1 MAVVAAPA
9 EATTDTAADHR
20 RRARRRQVRNSV
32 SAAGFLAPQVV
43 GLAAFMIGPLVFAI
57 ILSLSN
63 WSGFGTRSFVGL
75 DNFRFVL
82 TDPGLRH
89 SAVNTIWYTVLQVP
103 TMMLAGFLI
112 ALLMQNA
119 GKLKS
124 FYRTFYFAPV
134 VTSSVAVAAIWLWL
148 FNPEISPINSFLG
161 RFGIVVPDWLQDP
174 KTVIVA
180 FAIVGAWQGL
190 GYQIVMFMAGL
201 QNIPESMYEAADIDG
216 ASELQKL
223 FKITLPLIS
232 PTILFLSITS
242 IISSFQVFDYIYV
255 FLDTTAPAASRTIV
269 YEIVQI
275 AFREFNFGV
284 AAALAMCLFVGL
296 LILTGLQ
303 LAAQRRWVYY
313 SE

>member
-1 MAVVAAPA
+1 
-9 EATTDTAADHR
+9 
-20 RRARRRQVRNSV
+20 
-32 SAAGFLAPQVV
+32 
-43 GLAAFMIGPLVFAI
+43 MIGPLVFAI

-216 ASELQKL
+216 AGELQKL

-275 AFREFNFGV
+275 AFRQFNFGV

>member
-1 MAVVAAPA
+1 
-9 EATTDTAADHR
+9 
-20 RRARRRQVRNSV
+20 
-32 SAAGFLAPQVV
+32 
-43 GLAAFMIGPLVFAI
+43 
-57 ILSLSN
+57 
-63 WSGFGTRSFVGL
+63 
-75 DNFRFVL
+75 
-82 TDPGLRH
+82 
-89 SAVNTIWYTVLQVP
+89 
-103 TMMLAGFLI
+103 
-112 ALLMQNA
+112 
-119 GKLKS
+119 
-124 FYRTFYFAPV
+124 V

-216 ASELQKL
+216 AGELQKL